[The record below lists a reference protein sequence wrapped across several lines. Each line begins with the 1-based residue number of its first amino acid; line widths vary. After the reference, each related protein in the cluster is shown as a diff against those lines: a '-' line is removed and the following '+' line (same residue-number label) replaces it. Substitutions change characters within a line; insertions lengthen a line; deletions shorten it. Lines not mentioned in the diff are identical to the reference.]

1 MRPGTFSTGLDA
13 HGVNK
18 LYAYADSN
26 FAAPRSQGCRLT
38 MMNGCW
44 ISMTS
49 KRHTTTDTSTC
60 EAEATEM
67 FLCTRD
73 VERLRNLMAEVGL
86 FQQEPTIIYQDNMPA
101 IQIMTNRGSLPNKSK
116 AMDIRVMSAR
126 NKVEDKKVIPI
137 YVSTLEML
145 ADIGTKALD
154 EKQFVFLRDL
164 ANGYALVQARG
175 DVADLPSLIISAA
188 ELGV

>member
-1 MRPGTFSTGLDA
+1 
-13 HGVNK
+13 
-18 LYAYADSN
+18 
-26 FAAPRSQGCRLT
+26 
-38 MMNGCW
+38 
-44 ISMTS
+44 
-49 KRHTTTDTSTC
+49 
-60 EAEATEM
+60 
-67 FLCTRD
+67 
-73 VERLRNLMAEVGL
+73 MAEVGL
-86 FQQEPTIIYQDNMPA
+86 FQQEPTATYQDNMPS

-126 NKVEDKKVIPI
+126 NKVEDRKVTPI

-175 DVADLPSLIISAA
+175 GAVDLPGLVISAE
-188 ELGV
+188 ELGA

>member
-1 MRPGTFSTGLDA
+1 
-13 HGVNK
+13 
-18 LYAYADSN
+18 
-26 FAAPRSQGCRLT
+26 
-38 MMNGCW
+38 
-44 ISMTS
+44 
-49 KRHTTTDTSTC
+49 
-60 EAEATEM
+60 
-67 FLCTRD
+67 
-73 VERLRNLMAEVGL
+73 MAEVGL

-188 ELGV
+188 ELCV

>member
-1 MRPGTFSTGLDA
+1 M
-13 HGVNK
+13 
-18 LYAYADSN
+18 
-26 FAAPRSQGCRLT
+26 
-38 MMNGCW
+38 
-44 ISMTS
+44 
-49 KRHTTTDTSTC
+49 
-60 EAEATEM
+60 EAEATEF
-67 FLCTRD
+67 FLATRD
-73 VERLRNLMAEVGL
+73 VERMRNLMGEIGL
-86 FQQEPTIIYQDNMPA
+86 FQQEPTVIYQDNMPA

-145 ADIGTKALD
+145 ADLGTKALD

-188 ELGV
+188 ELCV

>member
-1 MRPGTFSTGLDA
+1 
-13 HGVNK
+13 
-18 LYAYADSN
+18 
-26 FAAPRSQGCRLT
+26 
-38 MMNGCW
+38 
-44 ISMTS
+44 MTS
-49 KRHTTTDTSTC
+49 KRHTTTDASTC

-145 ADIGTKALD
+145 ADLGTKALD

-188 ELGV
+188 ELCV